1 MGEQIPFP
9 GGGQQQQMRVNLE
22 DLTDLVCDEC
32 GDQYFRQVMMIK
44 RLSPIV
50 SPSGKEQFIPMP
62 IFRCDACGHVND
74 VFIPR
79 STEQ

>member
-9 GGGQQQQMRVNLE
+9 GGQQQQQMRVTLE

-50 SPSGKEQFIPMP
+50 SPSGKEQFVPMP
-62 IFRCDACGHVND
+62 IFRCDGCGHVND
-74 VFIPR
+74 VFIPKP
-79 STEQ
+79 TEQ